1 MAKKSGAKGAGREL
15 RVELGPRS
23 YPIRIQAGGLAHLV
37 ETWARETRPSSV
49 LVIADKATA
58 EHFGLAVQGA
68 IDRTGCRSGVLTLP
82 PGETTKNILYLQKC
96 WDACFDHKLD
106 RSSAIAAL
114 GGGVVGD
121 LAGFAAATYLRG
133 IRLVQIP
140 TTLLAQVDSSV
151 GGKTAINHPES
162 KNSIGAFYQPN
173 AVLID
178 PATLRSLPE
187 KEFKAG
193 LAEVVK
199 YGVIADGAFF
209 TWLEQ
214 NTAAILKHDPEA
226 IGHLVETCCRI
237 KAQVVGADETENGLR
252 AILNFGHTF
261 AHAIEAVAGYGQILH
276 GEAVAVGMALA
287 GKLAA
292 TMGLWKE
299 AEQNR
304 LLALMKALGLDHRF
318 PLPGIPLATD
328 GLLEAMTRD
337 KKVRGG
343 RLRLILPEGLGQV
356 QMHDAIPVEAVR
368 AAWKAGV

>member
-1 MAKKSGAKGAGREL
+1 MTSTAGREL
-15 RVELGPRS
+15 RVELGERS
-23 YPIRIQAGGLAHLV
+23 YPIRIQSGGLSDMV
-37 ETWARETRPSSV
+37 ERWAKDTRPSAV
-49 LVIADKATA
+49 LVVADKSVTG
-58 EHFGLAVQGA
+58 HFSLAVQGA
-68 IDRTGCRSGVLTLP
+68 IDRTGCRSGLLTLP
-82 PGETTKNILYLQKC
+82 PGEPTKNIIHLQKC

-114 GGGVVGD
+114 GGGVIGD

-187 KEFKAG
+187 REFKAG

-199 YGVIADGAFF
+199 YGVIADAKFF
-209 TWLEQ
+209 DWLAGH
-214 NTAAILKHDPEA
+214 TAAILKHDPATIE
-226 IGHLVETCCRI
+226 HLVESCCRI
-237 KAQVVGADETENGLR
+237 KAEVVGADETETGLR

-261 AHAIEAVAGYGQILH
+261 AHAIESVAGYGQILH

-287 GKLAA
+287 GNLAA
-292 TMGLWKE
+292 TMGLWQPS
-299 AEQNR
+299 EQAR
-304 LLALMKALGLDHRF
+304 LLKLMDAFGLNYRF
-318 PLPGIPLATD
+318 PIPGVALATAD
-328 GLLEAMTRD
+328 LMEAMTRD
-337 KKVRGG
+337 KKVRNG
-343 RLRLILPEGLGQV
+343 RLRLILPEGMGQV
-356 QMHDAIPVEAVR
+356 QLHDAIAVD
-368 AAWKAGV
+368 AVKKTWETGV